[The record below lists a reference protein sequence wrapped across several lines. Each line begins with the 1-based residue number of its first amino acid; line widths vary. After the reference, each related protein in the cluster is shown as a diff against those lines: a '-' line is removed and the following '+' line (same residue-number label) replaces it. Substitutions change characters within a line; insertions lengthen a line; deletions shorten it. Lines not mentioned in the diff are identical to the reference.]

1 MTTAANVELAPVP
14 VRRGLAKAF
23 AHPMIQTALI
33 ALICFMCP
41 GMFNALSGIGG
52 GGQVDPTAANNGATA
67 LYSCFAVTSSL
78 SGVIFQRLGGRLTL
92 SLGAAGYALYIGSF
106 LSYNINSSGAFVV
119 AAGAILGVCAGLL
132 WTGQGALTL
141 AYATESTKGRAT
153 ALVWIIFNLGAT
165 IGNATMLGLT
175 YDSTSNTV
183 SNSVYAAFLAIS
195 SLGVFVPWL
204 LVNPATM
211 VRVDGTRVVI
221 PAHTTWKEQTVGL
234 VRFIK
239 KNAYIVLMFPFF
251 LSSNWFYTW
260 QFNSYNGAL
269 FTLRTR
275 SLNSMLYWMFQMVAA
290 LLFGIAID
298 TKRFRRVARAW
309 IGLAFLLV
317 LSMVVWGCSYHYQK
331 GYTRADMAEPRQPE
345 FARIDFKDSGYAG
358 HIILFVFMGAM
369 DAIWQNYAYWLM
381 GALSNDA
388 TSLGH
393 FVGAY
398 KAVQS
403 AGAAG
408 VYRMDTNLAPFMQE
422 LAVSW
427 GLCAGSI
434 VIVAPVVYYK
444 VKDTTEDEPTVTVN
458 DTVVVGG
465 ARTADEKTASSAS
478 FDEKV

>member
-1 MTTAANVELAPVP
+1 MTAAVHVAELAPVP
-14 VRRGLAKAF
+14 VRRGIVKAY
-23 AHPMIQTALI
+23 AHPMVQTAVI
-33 ALICFMCP
+33 ALVCFMCP
-41 GMFNALSGIGG
+41 GGIGG

-106 LSYNINSSGAFVV
+106 LSYNINGSGAFVV

-132 WTGQGALTL
+132 WTAQGGLTL

-175 YDSTSNTV
+175 YDSSSNTV
-183 SNSVYAAFLAIS
+183 SNAVYAAFLAIS

-204 LVNPATM
+204 LINPATM
-211 VRVDGTRVVI
+211 VRVDDTRVVI
-221 PAHTTWKEQTVGL
+221 PAHTTWKEQTIGL
-234 VRFIK
+234 FRFIK

-260 QFNSYNGAL
+260 QLRFNSYNGAL

-275 SLNSMLYWMFQMVAA
+275 SLNSMLYWLSQMIAA

-298 TKRFRRVARAW
+298 TKRLRRVSRAW
-309 IGLAFLLV
+309 FGLGFLLV
-317 LSMVVWGCSYHYQK
+317 LSTVVWGCSYHYQK
-331 GYTRADMAEPRQPE
+331 GYTRADMVEPRLPE

-358 HIILFVFMGAM
+358 HIILYMFMGAM
-369 DAIWQNYAYWLM
+369 DAIWQNYVYWLC
-381 GALSNDA
+381 GALTNDA
-388 TSLGH
+388 VSLGH

-398 KAVQS
+398 KAIQS

-408 VYRMDTNLAPFMQE
+408 VYRLDTNMASFMLE
-422 LAVSW
+422 LGVSW
-427 GLCAGSI
+427 GLCAASI
-434 VIVAPVVYYK
+434 VIVAPVIYFK
-444 VKDTTEDEPTVTVN
+444 VKDTTDDEPVVKADETA
-458 DTVVVGG
+458 VVVGAHG
-465 ARTADEKTASSAS
+465 SDEKTGSSSS